1 MLYLLNV
8 VFGVVGRFLGLVLMI
23 IQLSGATGTY
33 PVELSGEFVG
43 KITNYLPFTHVV
55 KAFRESISGTPVAS
69 EHLVFLGI
77 VAIVSIVLTIT
88 FLEFKVRAGHEE
100 DLMDDDYNEELV
112 V

>member
-1 MLYLLNV
+1 
-8 VFGVVGRFLGLVLMI
+8 MI

-55 KAFRESISGTPVAS
+55 KAFRSTIFWYSIAS
-69 EHLVFLGI
+69 EHLIFLVI
-77 VAIVSIVLTIT
+77 VAIVLIVLTIA